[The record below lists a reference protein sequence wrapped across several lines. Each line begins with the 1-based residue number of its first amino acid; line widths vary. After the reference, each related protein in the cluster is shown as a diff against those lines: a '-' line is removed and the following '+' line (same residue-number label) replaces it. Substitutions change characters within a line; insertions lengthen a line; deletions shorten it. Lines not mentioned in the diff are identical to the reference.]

1 MQDSDGGK
9 PAINASPL
17 ATDTKRAYTGAV
29 RAAWKK
35 IRYRLEWLAL
45 KSAAKIVPLLSR
57 KACYRLALLIGAVAA
72 TLDRAGRRVAL
83 SNLQAA
89 FGDELSPGRRARI
102 VRESYQHFARTMIDL
117 FWSPRLTRENYSRY
131 IDVEGLDLWQ
141 EEIRP
146 GNPVIFACCHYSNFE
161 WIANAANYFGVE
173 SALVTQEF
181 KNPLLNP
188 IFVSL
193 RECSGQRVIHRGG
206 AVLQLYK
213 TLHRGGRVAILT
225 DLTIPA
231 QLPTVAIDCFGMKT
245 SVTFAHAW
253 AHRRAGA
260 TVINVHSEPL
270 PDGRYRIVFHPRIEF
285 PPEAS
290 FQEMAQACWDQFE
303 PFVRANPAPWLW
315 MYKHWRYRPLAAD
328 PAFYPFYANGSPE
341 FERRLEESAKN
352 LPPMSSTMAFD
363 FTPDGG
369 FQPSA
374 TIDKS
379 PPMRFS
385 SD

>member
-1 MQDSDGGK
+1 M
-9 PAINASPL
+9 
-17 ATDTKRAYTGAV
+17 

-35 IRYRLEWLAL
+35 IRYRVEWLAL

-57 KACYRLALLIGAVAA
+57 KACYRLALLIGALAA

-89 FGDELSPGRRARI
+89 FGDELSPGRRAKI
-102 VRESYQHFARTMIDL
+102 VRESYQHFAKTMIDL
-117 FWSPRLTRENYSRY
+117 FWSPRLTRENYTRY
-131 IDVEGLDLWQ
+131 IDVENLDHWQ
-141 EEIRP
+141 EEMKP
-146 GNPVIFACCHYSNFE
+146 GHPIIFGCCHYSNFE
-161 WIANAANYFGVE
+161 WVAVAANFFGVE
-173 SALVTQEF
+173 SALIAQEF

-193 RECSGQRVIHRGG
+193 RESSGQRVIPREG
-206 AVLQLYK
+206 AVIRLYK

-245 SVTFAHAW
+245 SVTFTHAW

-270 PDGRYRIVFHPRIEF
+270 PDGRYRIVFHPRIAF
-285 PPEAS
+285 SPEAS
-290 FQEMAQACWDQFE
+290 FQEIAQACWDQFE
-303 PFVRANPAPWLW
+303 PFVRENPAPWLW
-315 MYKHWRYRPLAAD
+315 MYKHWRYRPIAAN
-328 PAFYPFYANGSPE
+328 PAAYPSYANVSQD

-352 LPPMSSTMAFD
+352 LEPMSSTLAFD
-363 FTPDGG
+363 VTPDGRL
-369 FQPSA
+369 QPA
-374 TIDKS
+374 APIDKS

-385 SD
+385 ND

>member
-1 MQDSDGGK
+1 
-9 PAINASPL
+9 
-17 ATDTKRAYTGAV
+17 
-29 RAAWKK
+29 
-35 IRYRLEWLAL
+35 
-45 KSAAKIVPLLSR
+45 
-57 KACYRLALLIGAVAA
+57 
-72 TLDRAGRRVAL
+72 
-83 SNLQAA
+83 
-89 FGDELSPGRRARI
+89 
-102 VRESYQHFARTMIDL
+102 MIDL
-117 FWSPRLTRENYSRY
+117 FWSPRLTRENYSRH
-131 IDVEGLDLWQ
+131 IDVVNLDLWR
-141 EEIRP
+141 EEITP

-181 KNPLLNP
+181 KNELLNA

-193 RECSGQRVIHRGG
+193 RESSGQRVIPREG
-206 AVLQLYK
+206 AVLRLFK

-260 TVINVHSEPL
+260 TVVSVHSEPL
-270 PDGRYRIVFHPRIEF
+270 PDGRYRIVFHPPIEF
-285 PPEAS
+285 PSEAS
-290 FQEMAQACWDQFE
+290 FQEIAQACWDQFE

-315 MYKHWRYRPLAAD
+315 MYKHWRYRPIAAD
-328 PAFYPFYANGSPE
+328 PSAYPFYANASQD

-352 LPPMSSTMAFD
+352 LPPMSSTLSFEL
-363 FTPDGG
+363 TPDGRL
-369 FQPSA
+369 QPSA

-385 SD
+385 SN